1 MHEQMRLDNCGG
13 GALADLF
20 DEALPKILADIRDPK
35 KVTEQARKL
44 VLTIEFRVKD
54 EDPTA
59 PIELLVG
66 SKLTLAKRKQRQSFA
81 AITHDGKMVQHL
93 VAQGGLFASTEEEEP
108 EEQDQ
113 EYDEQ
118 APEEQGPLGVI
129 NGGTTEGD
137 HDAE

>member
-1 MHEQMRLDNCGG
+1 MHEQMTLANCGG

-20 DEALPKILADIRDPK
+20 AEALPQILADIRDPK
-35 KVTEQARKL
+35 KITEQGRKL
-44 VLTIEFRVKD
+44 TLTIEFRVKD

-59 PIELLVG
+59 PIEVLVG
-66 SKLTLAKRKQRQSFA
+66 SKVQLARRKQRQSFA

-93 VAQGGLFASTEEEEP
+93 VAQGGLFASTEEEEQ

-113 EYDEQ
+113 EE
-118 APEEQGPLGVI
+118 PEQGAPGRKLSVI
-129 NGGTTEGD
+129 NGTEEGD